1 MVLKC
6 KEITRVKLGNNHTM
20 FLNFFF
26 KKLDKA
32 SEKDFTGH
40 GTEMDGRTLVSQ
52 KAASIFITDLLTL
65 KGSG

>member
-1 MVLKC
+1 MGKTIRHNLVF
-6 KEITRVKLGNNHTM
+6 EP
-20 FLNFFF
+20 FF

-32 SEKDFTGH
+32 SEKDFTSH

>member
-1 MVLKC
+1 MWQLHFGENQ
-6 KEITRVKLGNNHTM
+6 EITIRHNLVFEP
-20 FLNFFF
+20 FL